1 MVGSEM
7 LLLGWAVVVDPH
19 ETPLGARFYLVCSSS
34 SPISPSSPHQT
45 KPQQQAER
53 DSGKVGRSRYRLA
66 LVRFL
71 TPYISR

>member
-1 MVGSEM
+1 VGSEM
-7 LLLGWAVVVDPH
+7 LLPGLAFVVGLH
-19 ETPLGARFYLVCSSS
+19 ETPLGARFYLVCCS

-53 DSGKVGRSRYRLA
+53 DSGKVGRSRYRMA

-71 TPYISR
+71 TPCISR